1 MHANSKGFL
10 RICELRLR
18 VDQVFDFGCGLL
30 ICVND
35 GTVVIQQLCALV
47 LLVEG
52 QLGPVED
59 GFDRA
64 QVC

>member
-1 MHANSKGFL
+1 MHANAESFL
-10 RICELRLR
+10 RICELGLR
-18 VDQVFDFGCGLL
+18 VDQVFNLGCGLL

-35 GTVVIQQLCALV
+35 GTVVVQKLCALV

-52 QLGPVED
+52 QIGPVED
-59 GFDRA
+59 GLDRA